1 MSAAPL
7 TMITH
12 DRSSAASEGL
22 DRARG
27 HHHFMSLSWSE
38 VSESLTATICAMCG
52 RSLLVVQTD
61 SGYALGGTTLAEPC
75 GSKEA

>member
-7 TMITH
+7 TVTTY
-12 DRSSAASEGL
+12 DRGSAAREGL
-22 DRARG
+22 DRARE
-27 HHHFMSLSWSE
+27 HSHFMSLSWSE

-52 RSLLVVQTD
+52 RSLLVMQTEG
-61 SGYALGGTTLAEPC
+61 GYALGGTALAGPC

>member
-7 TMITH
+7 TVTTR
-12 DRSSAASEGL
+12 DRSSAAREGL

-27 HHHFMSLSWSE
+27 HSHFMSLGWSE

-52 RSLLVVQTD
+52 RSLLVMQTRG
-61 SGYALGGTTLAEPC
+61 GYALGGTALAEPC

>member
-7 TMITH
+7 TVTTR
-12 DRSSAASEGL
+12 DRSSAAREGL

-27 HHHFMSLSWSE
+27 QSHFMSLGWSE
-38 VSESLTATICAMCG
+38 VSESLTATISALCG

-61 SGYALGGTTLAEPC
+61 GGYALEGTALAERC
-75 GSKEA
+75 GGKEA

>member
-1 MSAAPL
+1 MSAMPL
-7 TMITH
+7 VVTMR
-12 DRSSAASEGL
+12 DKSSATRQGL

-27 HHHFMSLSWSE
+27 HSHFMSLSWSK

-52 RSLLVVQTD
+52 RSLLVVQTEG
-61 SGYALGGTTLAEPC
+61 GYALGGTALVEPC

>member
-7 TMITH
+7 TMITR
-12 DRSSAASEGL
+12 DRGSAASEGL
-22 DRARG
+22 DRARR

-38 VSESLTATICAMCG
+38 VSGSLTATICAMCG
-52 RSLLVVQTD
+52 RSVLVVQTEG
-61 SGYALGGTTLAEPC
+61 GYALGGTALAELC